1 MFLRRKEERKKSV
14 TFYDEA
20 SLRDLRYYVLE
31 RKEGGGITPLHLA
44 L

>member
-20 SLRDLRYYVLE
+20 SLRDLRYYYKGK
-31 RKEGGGITPLHLA
+31 KEEG
-44 L
+44 